1 MYADSIYSH
10 RLGPTGEVDAR
21 MFCVINK
28 KIALIK
34 MVSKSARKQQHEMEE
49 SEEDREAAELAFQ
62 LRQYEEDEKRN
73 ADPFTS
79 RS

>member
-1 MYADSIYSH
+1 
-10 RLGPTGEVDAR
+10 
-21 MFCVINK
+21 
-28 KIALIK
+28 